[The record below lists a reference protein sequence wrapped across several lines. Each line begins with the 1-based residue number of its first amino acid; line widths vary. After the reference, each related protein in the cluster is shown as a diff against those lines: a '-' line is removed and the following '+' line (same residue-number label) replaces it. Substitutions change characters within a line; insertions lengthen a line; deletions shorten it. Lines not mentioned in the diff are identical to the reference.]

1 MYLTAMIF
9 SKSRTQDKMHRVQIT
24 DVSKS
29 DIAHQWCVDLLFED
43 EWESE
48 VFDNFDCFYFT
59 SKSICS
65 MFMLV
70 HGGKY
75 IPPPRGYK

>member
-1 MYLTAMIF
+1 MISF
-9 SKSRTQDKMHRVQIT
+9 NVYTNHMHRVQIT
-24 DVSKS
+24 DLSKS
-29 DIAHQWCVDLLFED
+29 DNAFIWCKELLFKD

-65 MFMLV
+65 MFILV

-75 IPPPRGYK
+75 IEPPRGYNER

>member
-1 MYLTAMIF
+1 MT
-9 SKSRTQDKMHRVQIT
+9 SSDTKTQEKMHRVQIVGISESHNAT
-24 DVSKS
+24 
-29 DIAHQWCVDLLFED
+29 QWCTALLFED

-65 MFMLV
+65 MFMFV
-70 HGGKY
+70 NGGKY
-75 IPPPRGYK
+75 IPPPRGFKNE